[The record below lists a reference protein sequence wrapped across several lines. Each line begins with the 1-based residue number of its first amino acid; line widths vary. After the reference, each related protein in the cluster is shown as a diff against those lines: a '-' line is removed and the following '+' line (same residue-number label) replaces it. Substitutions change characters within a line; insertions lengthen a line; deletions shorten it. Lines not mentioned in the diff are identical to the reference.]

1 MFFKLTFRFPTT
13 SQDTYCLLDLWTA
26 KLFLQRCLDGKK
38 VHNILT
44 KEQLLLILLSNWTSL
59 NEEELISYLH
69 ILITHESLTPRLS
82 NKHRHTPSLSLFI
95 FFEGTL
101 CLVPS
106 HTYTTL
112 RHFFFYYFTGI
123 SYQVGKLNSSETR
136 QGWNCNSGCKA
147 PQHCT
152 LPRCTNVVFPHTF
165 SGSGTVSK
173 T

>member
-1 MFFKLTFRFPTT
+1 MQR
-13 SQDTYCLLDLWTA
+13 YLDE
-26 KLFLQRCLDGKK
+26 KK
-38 VHNILT
+38 VHNILA
-44 KEQLLLILLSNWTSL
+44 KEQLSLILLSNRTSL
-59 NEEELISYLH
+59 NEEELISYLY

-82 NKHRHTPSLSLFI
+82 NKHRHTPSLSLLI
-95 FFEGTL
+95 FFEATL
-101 CLVPS
+101 RLVPS

-112 RHFFFYYFTGI
+112 RHFFFYFTGI
-123 SYQVGKLNSSETR
+123 SYQVGKLNASETR

-152 LPRCTNVVFPHTF
+152 LPHCTNVVFPHTF